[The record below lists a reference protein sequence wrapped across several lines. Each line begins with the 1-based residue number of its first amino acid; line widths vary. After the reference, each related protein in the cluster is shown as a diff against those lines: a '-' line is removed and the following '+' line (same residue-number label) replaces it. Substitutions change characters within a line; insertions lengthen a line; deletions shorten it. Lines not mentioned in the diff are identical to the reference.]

1 MFASLRKITGYSAAV
16 GLFVVAAPSIAFA
29 ATGKFAGGVFVE
41 AMCDIFGLVEGDMG
55 ALLAATGGLIAICGA
70 AFGNLR
76 GTPSFVV
83 TAIGAFTISAGVS
96 YGFGSFDCAGTAP
109 AAPGGRTA
117 VSRDAGLEISDTT
130 PVAEV
135 SKLPVFGTN
144 ETEAPAIE
152 ASVEEESSDDPFESF

>member
-1 MFASLRKITGYSAAV
+1 MFASLRKVTVYSATV
-16 GLFVVAAPSIAFA
+16 GVFLLAAPTFAFA

-83 TAIGAFTISAGVS
+83 TAIGAFTLSAGVS
-96 YGFGSFDCAGTAP
+96 YGFGNFDCAGTAP
-109 AAPGGRTA
+109 ASRTA
-117 VSRDAGLEISDTT
+117 VNREFSADA

-135 SKLPVFGTN
+135 SKLPVFGASESGDEPTP
-144 ETEAPAIE
+144 EVATEDD
-152 ASVEEESSDDPFESF
+152 SSNDPFESF